1 MGGRARG
8 GEWQVEL
15 PPSARD
21 PRDAIRAQNQS
32 QPEAASF
39 VTVGRAFEDT
49 LEEYPALAKVGG
61 GAMTIGGWGKIGNPK
76 GQKQDFP
83 ALGPG
88 PGIRGVGGV
97 GGGGSGG
104 RSFSGVAT
112 GSFIENGKVGGSSMK
127 SVSAADE
134 SWAISTKKSKRMKPP
149 AGISKPAATEWS
161 KSTDEKEV
169 ESENL
174 KGPEYPQLSHAP
186 KIIRYVRTYVCTYT
200 RMHIYT

>member
-21 PRDAIRAQNQS
+21 PRDAIRAQNQAA
-32 QPEAASF
+32 PEAASF

-49 LEEYPALAKVGG
+49 LEAYPALAKVGG
-61 GAMTIGGWGKIGNPK
+61 GALTIGGWGKLGNPK

-88 PGIRGVGGV
+88 PSGSRGVAGL
-97 GGGGSGG
+97 GGGGNGG

-112 GSFIENGKVGGSSMK
+112 GSFIENGKVGGISK
-127 SVSAADE
+127 SVAAADE
-134 SWAISTKKSKRMKPP
+134 SWAISTKKSKRMK
-149 AGISKPAATEWS
+149 ATGGISKPLATEWT
-161 KSTDEKEV
+161 KSTNEEDA
-169 ESENL
+169 ESANL
-174 KGPEYPQLSHAP
+174 KSEYPVLSHAP
-186 KIIRYVRTYVCTYT
+186 KTMR
-200 RMHIYT
+200 